1 MEYSHVSISDSVLTS
16 LCEEF
21 KKNNCIDP
29 SKFEQ
34 YDVKRGLRNPD
45 GSGVVAGLT
54 LICNVHGYVISEGEK
69 SPVEGQLTYR
79 GIDIYELVNGCAHEK
94 RFGFEETA
102 WLLLFGNL
110 PTKAQLDMFCEL
122 LSDCRELPEYFAED
136 MIIKAPSPNIMNKL
150 AQAVLAL
157 YSYDR
162 NPDDLSLEN
171 LLRQSIRITAMLP
184 TIMAYAYQVK
194 RRHYDKKKHVLS
206 PDDTRPRYR

>member
-79 GIDIYELVNGCAHEK
+79 GIDI
-94 RFGFEETA
+94 
-102 WLLLFGNL
+102 
-110 PTKAQLDMFCEL
+110 
-122 LSDCRELPEYFAED
+122 
-136 MIIKAPSPNIMNKL
+136 
-150 AQAVLAL
+150 
-157 YSYDR
+157 
-162 NPDDLSLEN
+162 
-171 LLRQSIRITAMLP
+171 
-184 TIMAYAYQVK
+184 
-194 RRHYDKKKHVLS
+194 
-206 PDDTRPRYR
+206 